1 LETFG
6 VQAARDCQGTLPR
19 KSLIPPVAKQRVFCL
34 FYGRTNR
41 TIFISSNH
49 RRFSL
54 ENRSSSLSEGEGRS
68 AANAL
73 SKPML
78 RRTPTGFHDLPLKV
92 APTLSALFGLPS
104 QTQTLSRCLRS
115 AISPVRAGFL
125 PRRPLLDSRRIP
137 SRGALTTARLVK
149 GRSQTIYPSI
159 RR

>member
-1 LETFG
+1 
-6 VQAARDCQGTLPR
+6 
-19 KSLIPPVAKQRVFCL
+19 
-34 FYGRTNR
+34 
-41 TIFISSNH
+41 
-49 RRFSL
+49 
-54 ENRSSSLSEGEGRS
+54 
-68 AANAL
+68 
-73 SKPML
+73 ML